1 MEQTS
6 KCMPL
11 VTRRLKMARHS
22 TNGQKAESCIP
33 QRDHN
38 TVSTLLTLLTRF
50 ILAFFIN
57 AGSRLSPRHLSS
69 MALPTPARLA
79 PPPTSCQWPLR
90 KELRWSSRQIAG
102 SEIRSINVSIQSTL
116 GAKQSIV
123 CYVSLRISR
132 RWRIL
137 FRRYTMYRSCR
148 FGQKVLVTRTQVAEN
163 VIQHSSSSLSSYYHH
178 KKFWKT

>member
-22 TNGQKAESCIP
+22 TNGWVTESCIP

-50 ILAFFIN
+50 MLALFIN
-57 AGSRLSPRHLSS
+57 AGTRLSPRHLSS

-79 PPPTSCQWPLR
+79 PPPTSCLR

-102 SEIRSINVSIQSTL
+102 SEVRSINVSIQSTL
-116 GAKQSIV
+116 RAKQSIV

-137 FRRYTMYRSCR
+137 FRRYILYRSCR
-148 FGQKVLVTRTQVAEN
+148 FGQKVLVTLTQVAEN